1 MNKPL
6 VTVYIT
12 NFNYGR
18 YIKDSIDSVLNQSFQ
33 NFELLIIDDGST
45 DNSIEIINK
54 YSDNDKIKIIIQDRI
69 GLNATNNIALKQ
81 AKGEFIIRLD
91 ADDYFENN
99 ALEIMI
105 DIIKSND
112 DVVLMF
118 PDYHIVDDS
127 NSIIRTVRRHNFDE
141 DVTLFDQ
148 PAHGACTLIRKNV
161 LLDLGGYDEEFDR
174 QDGYDLWL
182 KVIDNYK
189 VKNIN
194 IPLFNYR
201 FHSSNLTKNQFSLL
215 KTRAKI
221 KNKRVKTLGLSDL
234 YVEAIIPI
242 RSESIDPIILSKK
255 KIKGISLLDWTI
267 NTAIKSIICDHITV
281 ATPDEEIRDRIRS
294 KYGDKVNVLIRKKE
308 HSRFNMPLEKT
319 IIDFLNNLSNKNKT
333 PDALMILYPAYPFKQ
348 YWQINEAIDTMK
360 LFNVDVVDGI
370 IPDNR
375 VFYQHR
381 GKGLVPLVDGGGLHM
396 ERDEL
401 YRRVGGIH
409 LIKTNFFLKH
419 KKMIAGKIGHVQFD
433 KFTAFQINSLIDW
446 NLAETILNNSK
457 D

>member
-127 NSIIRTVRRHNFDE
+127 NSIIRTVRRHN
-141 DVTLFDQ
+141 
-148 PAHGACTLIRKNV
+148 
-161 LLDLGGYDEEFDR
+161 
-174 QDGYDLWL
+174 
-182 KVIDNYK
+182 
-189 VKNIN
+189 
-194 IPLFNYR
+194 
-201 FHSSNLTKNQFSLL
+201 
-215 KTRAKI
+215 
-221 KNKRVKTLGLSDL
+221 
-234 YVEAIIPI
+234 
-242 RSESIDPIILSKK
+242 
-255 KIKGISLLDWTI
+255 
-267 NTAIKSIICDHITV
+267 
-281 ATPDEEIRDRIRS
+281 
-294 KYGDKVNVLIRKKE
+294 
-308 HSRFNMPLEKT
+308 
-319 IIDFLNNLSNKNKT
+319 
-333 PDALMILYPAYPFKQ
+333 
-348 YWQINEAIDTMK
+348 
-360 LFNVDVVDGI
+360 
-370 IPDNR
+370 
-375 VFYQHR
+375 
-381 GKGLVPLVDGGGLHM
+381 
-396 ERDEL
+396 
-401 YRRVGGIH
+401 
-409 LIKTNFFLKH
+409 
-419 KKMIAGKIGHVQFD
+419 
-433 KFTAFQINSLIDW
+433 
-446 NLAETILNNSK
+446 
-457 D
+457 